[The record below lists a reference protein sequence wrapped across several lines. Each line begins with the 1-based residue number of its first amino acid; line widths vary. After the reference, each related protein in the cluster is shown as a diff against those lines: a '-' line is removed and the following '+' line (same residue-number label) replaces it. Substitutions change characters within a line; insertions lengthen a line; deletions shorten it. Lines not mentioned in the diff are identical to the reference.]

1 MSQEANNES
10 TPVAQESV
18 SNLDNLQDM
27 NLKEIVQSFQEM
39 LDRGDQQE
47 MYKYADSI
55 KATFYKV
62 LKKEKIAAG
71 YVAVLHEENR
81 VEEVTEDSNDIKISE
96 NPFAEIERGFKDLYN
111 RYKIERSAYVQTLE
125 KQKEDNLKLKN
136 DIIEELK
143 ELLEK
148 QENLQDTFPA
158 FRELQNRWK
167 IIGPVPQINNK
178 DLWENYHFLVEKFYD
193 YVKINNELRDLDL
206 KKNLEIKTELCEKAE
221 ALIENPNVIT
231 SFKELQKYHEDWREL
246 GPVPK
251 EKREEIW
258 ERFKVA
264 TAAINKRQ
272 QEYFERLKDDQK
284 KNLELKEAICEKMEA
299 IISSVGEEVNWN
311 VITKEI
317 ETLQREWK
325 KIGFASKK
333 DNQRIYDRFREAC
346 DKFFNA
352 KREHYDDFKKGM
364 QGNLEKKIALCEE
377 AEAIMDSEEWKK
389 VTDQLIALQ
398 KRWKEIGPVTRK
410 QSDAIWKR
418 FRAACDHFFNKKS
431 SHFSKT
437 EVDYEDNLAK
447 KRTLIEEINNYA
459 LEGNRSDDIEA
470 LKDFQERWN
479 QIGFVPMRDKEAL
492 LAAYRHALDTKFAG
506 IRNIDNENK
515 IAKFRKHIKEV
526 QSSSRGDRAVKTERD
541 KLVQKFRQIE
551 QEIALLEN
559 NIGFFAKSKKAE
571 SIIKDIEAKIA
582 TAKEEML
589 HLEEKIKL
597 IDNQYE

>member
-1 MSQEANNES
+1 MSQEANNET

-18 SNLDNLQDM
+18 NSLDNLQDM

-62 LKKEKIAAG
+62 LKKEKIAVG
-71 YVAVLHEENR
+71 YVAISHEESSAGETP
-81 VEEVTEDSNDIKISE
+81 VDSDDVKVSE

-111 RYKIERSAYVQTLE
+111 RYKVERGAFVQTLE
-125 KQKEDNLKLKN
+125 KQKEENLRLKN
-136 DIIEELK
+136 NIIEGLK

-167 IIGPVPQINNK
+167 VIGPVPQVNNK

-206 KKNLEIKTELCEKAE
+206 KKNLELKMELCEKAE
-221 ALIENPNVIT
+221 ALIDNPNVIM
-231 SFKELQKYHEDWREL
+231 SFRELQKYHEEWREL
-246 GPVPK
+246 GPVLK

-258 ERFKVA
+258 ERFKAA
-264 TAAINKRQ
+264 TTAINKRQ
-272 QEYFERLKDDQK
+272 QEYFDRLKDDQK
-284 KNLELKEAICEKMEA
+284 KNLELKEAICEKLEA
-299 IISSVGEEVNWN
+299 IVSSIGEVSDWN
-311 VITKEI
+311 VITKEV
-317 ETLQREWK
+317 ESLQREWK

-333 DNQRIYDRFREAC
+333 DNQKLYDRFREAC

-352 KREHYDDFKKGM
+352 KRGFYDDFKKGM
-364 QGNLEKKIALCEE
+364 QENLEKKIALCEQ
-377 AEAIMDSEEWKK
+377 AETVMDSEDWKK
-389 VTDQLIALQ
+389 VTDLLISLQ
-398 KRWKEIGPVTRK
+398 KKWKEIGPVARK

-418 FRAACDHFFNKKS
+418 FRSACDHFFDKKS
-431 SHFSKT
+431 AHFSKT
-437 EVDYEDNLAK
+437 EIDYEDNLAK
-447 KRTLIEEINNYA
+447 KRVLIEEINSYV
-459 LEGNRSDDIEA
+459 LEGNRTDDIEA

-479 QIGFVPMRDKEAL
+479 QIGFVPMKDKEAIII
-492 LAAYRHALDTKFAG
+492 AYRHALDAKFGA

-515 IAKFRKHIKEV
+515 IAKFRRHIKEV
-526 QSSSRGDRAVKTERD
+526 QSSSRGDKAVKTERD
-541 KLVQKFRQIE
+541 KLVLKFRQIE

-571 SIIKDIEAKIA
+571 SIIKEIEAKIA
-582 TAKEEML
+582 AAKEEL
-589 HLEEKIKL
+589 SHIEEKIKL